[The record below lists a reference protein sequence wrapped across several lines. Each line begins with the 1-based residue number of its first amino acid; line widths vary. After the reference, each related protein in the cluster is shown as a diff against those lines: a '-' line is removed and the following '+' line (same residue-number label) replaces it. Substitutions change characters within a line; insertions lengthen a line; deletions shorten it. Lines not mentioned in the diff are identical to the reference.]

1 MADTIGDLIDKLTI
15 SNVRL
20 WMLEDERR
28 EYCNTEATKTEEEA
42 KVFLNKISAANKERN
57 SLIDQINAGL
67 GVLID
72 KSNSRDSALQITSEE
87 LLGTGKNKF
96 YKMEDK

>member
-28 EYCNTEATKTEEEA
+28 VYCNTDITKSEEEI
-42 KVFLNKISAANKERN
+42 KVFLNRVSATNKERN
-57 SLIDQINAGL
+57 SLIDQINGSL
-67 GVLID
+67 RVLVD
-72 KSNSRDSALQITSEE
+72 KSVERDSTLQITADE

-96 YKMEDK
+96 YKIEDK